1 MKQLGIVFAAAG
13 GVLAAIG
20 LFWGVVIGF
29 YPSEVPGL
37 LATLGAGALLLF
49 IGSKMLASTKP
60 TSVEWSPAA
69 PPSTSSPLTGS
80 VSPPAAETV
89 AVAVDPAIAH
99 EPEPE
104 PATTEQIDDATV
116 AVPRRRQRERW
127 SIELPDGTTA
137 LVREKMLLGRAP
149 SLTAETSGADLVV
162 VDDPSVSKSHALLK
176 LVDGGLQVL
185 DLESANGTVMIV
197 SDVEHPCLAGVWMLV
212 PDGATLE
219 LGTAEVRCTLA
230 TKREVAP

>member
-1 MKQLGIVFAAAG
+1 MKQLGGVIAAAG
-13 GVLAAIG
+13 GVLTAIG
-20 LFWGVVIGF
+20 LFWGVFIGF

-69 PPSTSSPLTGS
+69 PHSTSSPPTGS
-80 VSPPAAETV
+80 VSSPAAETV
-89 AVAVDPAIAH
+89 AVSVDPAIAD
-99 EPEPE
+99 ETE
-104 PATTEQIDDATV
+104 PATTEQINDATV
-116 AVPRRRQRERW
+116 AVPRRRQRKRW

-137 LVREKMLLGRAP
+137 LVRETMLLGRSP
-149 SLTAETSGADLVV
+149 TLTAEMSGSDIAVIN
-162 VDDPSVSKSHALLK
+162 DPSVSKSHALLE

-197 SDVEHPCLAGVWMLV
+197 GEVETTCPAGVWMHV

-219 LGTAEVRCTLA
+219 LGTAELRCTLA